1 MTIALSINEL
11 AEEAESVS
19 LRLLMV
25 GNLFVRLKIDVVVGS
40 KVILCVREVCSR
52 LAFESIT

>member
-1 MTIALSINEL
+1 M
-11 AEEAESVS
+11 S

-25 GNLFVRLKIDVVVGS
+25 GNLFVRFEIAVVVGS

-52 LAFESIT
+52 LGMESILCRIKCICSCIKIM